1 MTPVS
6 ISSAAMPCSKPLCM
20 LYKHLFHLI
29 VEAAL
34 LVDILSPFNSGGQH
48 GSDQSRDSSTCGEL
62 VDEALGRCTGLWGSK
77 VQILSVTSFCLH
89 IMITQARGLSKD
101 ARNLGHKNN
110 CWEKDCGG

>member
-1 MTPVS
+1 MGQ
-6 ISSAAMPCSKPLCM
+6 IS
-20 LYKHLFHLI
+20 H
-29 VEAAL
+29 VT
-34 LVDILSPFNSGGQH
+34 Q
-48 GSDQSRDSSTCGEL
+48 SSTCGEL